1 MSEEDTQGRGGEA
14 GGTGKPAKESSPET
28 PAASG
33 TSTTPDAAS
42 EGTPES
48 AGETA
53 TSKGPAK
60 SSPAKSSGNRQGGG
74 KARGASGTTGKGTS
88 GKASASKGAT
98 AKGST
103 ASKSAGQKATTGSGT
118 ATKAAGRSGGGATTS
133 AGGEGAKPTPGGGR
147 GLTIAL
153 VVLLVVVAGT
163 AGAGGWFGW
172 QIWKQQAELEQA
184 LAERETTIRRLQG
197 QLEEV
202 GQTARSAREAAAG
215 SAARA
220 EDVSEGL
227 EATNTELERLAEQ
240 VGRGSEEWQLA
251 AVRHLLTLADQRAAL
266 AADWPAVEAALAA
279 ADERLADLGGAR
291 YQPLRE
297 AIATVRQ
304 EVAAVEPPDIPG
316 LAARLTGVSAAV
328 DDLPLRRPGGTP
340 VAEAGA
346 PAEPVS
352 GWRSALA
359 AVGDA
364 LSELVVVRRHDEDVR
379 PLVAPEREENLRL
392 NLQLQLES
400 ARVALLRGET
410 GTWRDTLEQAREW
423 VERYFDTSAAATG
436 AALESLDG
444 LIAAELTYERPD
456 PGRALEVLDGIQGS
470 SAP

>member
-1 MSEEDTQGRGGEA
+1 MSEEDTQGRGGKAE
-14 GGTGKPAKESSPET
+14 GTGKPATEST
-28 PAASG
+28 PDAPSASG
-33 TSTTPDAAS
+33 THTTP
-42 EGTPES
+42 EGVSES
-48 AGETA
+48 AGKASTTE
-53 TSKGPAK
+53 GQ
-60 SSPAKSSGNRQGGG
+60 AKSSGNRKGG
-74 KARGASGTTGKGTS
+74 GKGTS
-88 GKASASKGAT
+88 ARSSASKGAT
-98 AKGST
+98 GKGSTGKGTTAKGST
-103 ASKSAGQKATTGSGT
+103 GSKPAGQKAASGGGA
-118 ATKAAGRSGGGATTS
+118 ATKAAGRSGGGAATS
-133 AGGEGAKPTPGGGR
+133 AEGEGTKPTPGGGH
-147 GLTIAL
+147 GLAITL
-153 VVLLVVVAGT
+153 VVLLLLVAGA

-172 QIWKQQAELEQA
+172 QLWQQQSALEQT
-184 LAERETTIRRLQG
+184 LTERETTIRRLQG
-197 QLEEV
+197 QLEELED
-202 GQTARSAREAAAG
+202 TARSAREAAAG

-279 ADERLADLGGAR
+279 ADDRLATLGGAR

-304 EVAAVEPPDIPG
+304 EVAAVEPPDVPG

-328 DDLPLRRPGGTP
+328 GDLPLRRPGGTP
-340 VAEAGA
+340 VADAGA

-400 ARVALLRGET
+400 ARVALLRGEDE
-410 GTWRDTLEQAREW
+410 TWRNTLEQARDW
-423 VERYFDTSAAATG
+423 VERYFAADAAATR
-436 AALESLDG
+436 AALETLDG
-444 LIAAELTYERPD
+444 LIATELAYERPD
-456 PGRALEVLDGIQGS
+456 PGRALEMMDGIQRG

>member
-1 MSEEDTQGRGGEA
+1 MSEEDTQGRGAEA
-14 GGTGKPAKESSPET
+14 GDTGGKPAAEKTPEAPSTPAREDAESS
-28 PAASG
+28 G
-33 TSTTPDAAS
+33 S
-42 EGTPES
+42 E
-48 AGETA
+48 A
-53 TSKGPAK
+53 TSEQAAPKGQEK
-60 SSPAKSSGNRQGGG
+60 KSSGNR
-74 KARGASGTTGKGTS
+74 KGTS
-88 GKASASKGAT
+88 GKGSAAGGKGST
-98 AKGST
+98 AKGSSGRSAT
-103 ASKSAGQKATTGSGT
+103 GSKSTGQKAGNRGGST
-118 ATKAAGRSGGGATTS
+118 TKATGRSGGGATTS
-133 AGGEGAKPTPGGGR
+133 AEGESAGPASGSGR
-147 GLTIAL
+147 GLTVAL
-153 VVLLVVVAGT
+153 VVLLVLVAGA

-172 QIWKQQAELEQA
+172 QLWQQQAALEQA
-184 LAERETTIRRLQG
+184 LTERETTIRRLQG
-197 QLEEV
+197 RLEEV

-266 AADWPAVEAALAA
+266 AADWPAVDAALAA

-304 EVAAVEPPDIPG
+304 EVAAVEPPDVPG

-328 DDLPLRRPGGTP
+328 DDLPLRRPGGP
-340 VAEAGA
+340 AEVEPGE

-352 GWRSALA
+352 GWRSAVA

-379 PLVAPEREENLRL
+379 PLVAPEQEENLRL

-410 GTWRDTLEQAREW
+410 GTWRDTLEQARIW
-423 VERYFDTSAAATG
+423 VERYFDTSAAATE
-436 AALESLDG
+436 AALASLEELAG
-444 LIAAELTYERPD
+444 AELEYDRPD
-456 PGRALEVLDGIQGS
+456 PGRALEVLDGIQGGD
-470 SAP
+470 AP